1 MNATAKIGSLLAAKG
16 GGVWSVEPAAMVF
29 DAIHEMAEKGVGAL
43 LVMSE
48 GRLLG
53 IISERDYTRK
63 VILKGHSSK
72 DMRVDE
78 IMTSDV
84 VTATAEETVEGA
96 MRLMTER
103 RIRHL
108 PVLAGGQDLVNIET
122 IKVDLVA
129 PAPFSGTVVAV
140 NPALTDR
147 PELINQAP
155 YGAGWLV
162 ELRPAT
168 WPVPGLLD
176 APAYLA
182 VVTRQAQA
190 EAGQ

>member
-1 MNATAKIGSLLAAKG
+1 MTPDTLETTVDKFIFQVQVGYLYTEA
-16 GGVWSVEPAAMVF
+16 GVWVAWDAA
-29 DAIHEMAEKGVGAL
+29 AGTALVGL
-43 LVMSE
+43 TDF
-48 GRLLG
+48 RQQ
-53 IISERDYTRK
+53 
-63 VILKGHSSK
+63 
-72 DMRVDE
+72 
-78 IMTSDV
+78 TSGDV
-84 VTATAEETVEGA
+84 VFVELPQAGAE
-96 MRLMTER
+96 
-103 RIRHL
+103 
-108 PVLAGGQDLVNIET
+108 LAGGQDLVNIET

-182 VVTRQAQA
+182 VMTRQAQA
-190 EAGQ
+190 EVGQ